1 MLTTEERIKIQ
12 VDRKEVFRCLGYPAG
27 HKVPTRVSSLVDR
40 HIESASKLIEPQYS
54 CVIRDVDRVEE
65 AKVFLGDITFESP
78 IIAQLMQV
86 CQKAAIF
93 AVTIGGLLEMKVE
106 QLARAGRVLPAA
118 VVDAVGSDA
127 AEQAATVVQNRVRG
141 IANAQGLDISLRF
154 SPGYCDWD
162 IGQQTMIFHALNGRS
177 AGIRLT
183 DSCLMV
189 PRKSVSGVIGMSRHA
204 DELETWSPC
213 KSCER
218 RNCPGRR

>member
-1 MLTTEERIKIQ
+1 MLATEERIKIQ
-12 VDRKEVFRCLGYPAG
+12 VDRKEVFRYLGYQAG
-27 HKVPTRVSSLVDR
+27 HKVSARVSSLTDR

-65 AKVFLGDITFESP
+65 ARVFLGDITFESRV
-78 IIAQLMQV
+78 IAQLMRG

-93 AVTIGGLLEMKVE
+93 AVTIGGLLEMKVQ
-106 QLARAGRVLPAA
+106 QLAKAGRVLEAA
-118 VVDAVGSDA
+118 VVDAVGSAA
-127 AEQAATVVQNRVRG
+127 AEQAATVVQNRVRE
-141 IANAQGLDISLRF
+141 IANAQGLSISLRF

-162 IGQQTMIFHALNGRS
+162 IGQQTMIFRALNGRS

-189 PRKSVSGVIGMSRHA
+189 PRKSVSGVIGMSAHGE
-204 DELETWSPC
+204 DLEAWSPC
-213 KSCER
+213 RTCKQ